1 MRSILCLLLLAIPIS
16 IKAEVFRC
24 DEMRGVTMR
33 STDGY
38 KEIIPD
44 GISGLL
50 PIVVVDDKEIT
61 ISESRSS
68 GITEK
73 LWKGVVLRRSPES
86 ISGVAVDSG
95 PSISEV
101 VLFTVDV
108 KQGYLYFSSHKDYK
122 FRDLSYISSFV
133 SKCSK

>member
-1 MRSILCLLLLAIPIS
+1 M
-16 IKAEVFRC
+16 K
-24 DEMRGVTMR
+24 GVTMR

-38 KEIIPD
+38 KEVIPD
-44 GISGLL
+44 GIAGLL
-50 PIVVVDDKEIT
+50 PMVVIEDKEISIRESK
-61 ISESRSS
+61 IS
-68 GITEK
+68 GGTEK
-73 LWKGVVLRRSPES
+73 LWKGVVLHRSPES

-108 KQGYLYFSSHKDYK
+108 KHGYLYLSSHKDYK
-122 FRDLSYISSFV
+122 LRDLSYVSSFV